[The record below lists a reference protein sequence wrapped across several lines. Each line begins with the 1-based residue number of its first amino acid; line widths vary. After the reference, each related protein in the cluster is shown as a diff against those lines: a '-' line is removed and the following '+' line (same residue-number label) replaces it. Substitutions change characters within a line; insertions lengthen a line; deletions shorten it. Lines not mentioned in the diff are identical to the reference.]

1 MIELKGKYS
10 TAKIFT
16 DVVDQESISQVM
28 GILNLESLKDTQIRM
43 MPDIHAGKGCTVGTT
58 ITLKDKVIPNLTGVD
73 IGCGMFLIKI
83 NEKSVDLEKLDKVI
97 TEQVPSG
104 FSIHDE
110 PLPEAETFD
119 FSGFRCPVN
128 IENAKK
134 SLGSLGG
141 GNHFCELNKDD
152 EGNLYLVVHSGSRHL
167 GLEVCN
173 YYQDLAYHD
182 CNGSSKDEIDSL
194 IKNLKKEG
202 RQKEIEK
209 ELQQLKNVKRTPIPK
224 DLCHLSGQPFH
235 DYLNDMK
242 IAQKYA
248 VLNRKLMAGI
258 IIREMGWTI
267 EDSFTTIHNYIDTE
281 AMILRKGSVSAKK
294 GERLLIPIN
303 MRDGSLICIGKGN
316 PDWNYSAPHGAG
328 RLMSRSQAKQM
339 VDLKDF
345 QETMKGIYSTSVCES
360 TLDESPFAY
369 KSLND
374 ITENITDTAD
384 IIKRII
390 PVYNYKAH

>member
-1 MIELKGKYS
+1 
-10 TAKIFT
+10 
-16 DVVDQESISQVM
+16 M

-194 IKNLKKEG
+194 IKNLKKE
-202 RQKEIEK
+202 
-209 ELQQLKNVKRTPIPK
+209 
-224 DLCHLSGQPFH
+224 S
-235 DYLNDMK
+235 
-242 IAQKYA
+242 
-248 VLNRKLMAGI
+248 I
-258 IIREMGWTI
+258 I
-267 EDSFTTIHNYIDTE
+267 
-281 AMILRKGSVSAKK
+281 
-294 GERLLIPIN
+294 
-303 MRDGSLICIGKGN
+303 C
-316 PDWNYSAPHGAG
+316 
-328 RLMSRSQAKQM
+328 Q
-339 VDLKDF
+339 
-345 QETMKGIYSTSVCES
+345 
-360 TLDESPFAY
+360 
-369 KSLND
+369 
-374 ITENITDTAD
+374 
-384 IIKRII
+384 
-390 PVYNYKAH
+390 